1 MKRIHV
7 LIAVILAVT
16 SLGVYSS
23 LKSQNTPKSTIHLN
37 STLKNSMSQI
47 EGLTGM
53 DQEMKA
59 YLNKWNI
66 KGASLAIMRNDS
78 LVYAKGYGWAD
89 KDAGERMDVGHIMRV
104 ASVSKLITAIGIM
117 VLQDQ
122 GKITIKD
129 KVFGPTGVL
138 YRTYMNSLAKDPLY
152 KELTIEHL
160 LRHEGGYRRDAMFSS
175 LTVKSQMNL
184 TEAPTADDFIKY
196 TLPRKL
202 DFVPGTSQKYSNFSY
217 LLLSRIIEVVSG
229 MPYEKFIKEYVL
241 KPAGCFDMH
250 IAGNYLADKRKNE
263 VHYYAHGNLEDR
275 MVDEFNGS
283 GNKVDKC
290 YGGNNITVLSGA
302 GAWCASPVEL
312 ARLVA
317 SVDGRDEVP
326 DIISKEAFEQMTEYF
341 TKEKFSLGW
350 NDTNPEKGWNRTG
363 TFTGTSALVKYYP
376 NNECWIMITN
386 TSTWKGSRLT
396 KVTDSLFRKCSY
408 LYGHELPKRNL
419 FD

>member
-1 MKRIHV
+1 MKRTRI

-23 LKSQNTPKSTIHLN
+23 LKSQNTQKSTIHLN

-53 DQEMKA
+53 DQEIKA

-89 KDAGERMDVGHIMRV
+89 KDAGVRMDVGHIMRV

-217 LLLSRIIEVVSG
+217 LLLSRIIETVSG
-229 MPYEKFIKEYVL
+229 MSYEKFIKEYVL

-250 IAGNYLADKRKNE
+250 IAGNYLEDKRTNE
-263 VHYYAHGNLEDR
+263 VHSYAHGNLEDR
-275 MVDEFNGS
+275 MVYEFNGS

>member
-16 SLGVYSS
+16 SIGVYST

-89 KDAGERMDVGHIMRV
+89 KDAGVRMDVGHIMRV

-138 YRTYMNSLAKDPLY
+138 YTTYMNSLAKDPLY

-217 LLLSRIIEVVSG
+217 LLLSRIIETVSG
-229 MPYEKFIKEYVL
+229 MSYEKFIKEYVL

-250 IAGNYLADKRKNE
+250 IAGNYLEDKRTNE

-275 MVDEFNGS
+275 MVYEFNGS

>member
-1 MKRIHV
+1 
-7 LIAVILAVT
+7 
-16 SLGVYSS
+16 
-23 LKSQNTPKSTIHLN
+23 
-37 STLKNSMSQI
+37 
-47 EGLTGM
+47 
-53 DQEMKA
+53 
-59 YLNKWNI
+59 
-66 KGASLAIMRNDS
+66 
-78 LVYAKGYGWAD
+78 
-89 KDAGERMDVGHIMRV
+89 
-104 ASVSKLITAIGIM
+104 
-117 VLQDQ
+117 
-122 GKITIKD
+122 
-129 KVFGPTGVL
+129 
-138 YRTYMNSLAKDPLY
+138 
-152 KELTIEHL
+152 
-160 LRHEGGYRRDAMFSS
+160 
-175 LTVKSQMNL
+175 MNL

>member
-1 MKRIHV
+1 MKHRLTLTIIIGLV
-7 LIAVILAVT
+7 LVGII
-16 SLGVYSS
+16 SS
-23 LKSQNTPKSTIHLN
+23 INSQNTPKRNIHLN
-37 STLKNSMSQI
+37 STIKNSMSEI
-47 EGLTGM
+47 EGLTGL

-59 YLNKWNI
+59 YLNKWDI
-66 KGASLAIMRNDS
+66 KGASLAILRNDS

-89 KDAGERMDVGHIMRV
+89 KEEGVRMDAGHIMRV

-122 GKITIKD
+122 GKISIKD
-129 KVFGPTGVL
+129 KVFGPDGVL
-138 YRTYMNSLAKDPLY
+138 YTTYMNSLVKDPLY

-160 LRHEGGYRRDAMFSS
+160 LRHEGGYKKDFMFSP
-175 LTVKSQMNL
+175 LKLKAEMNL
-184 TEAPTADDFIKY
+184 PVAPTAEDIIKY
-196 TLPRKL
+196 TLPRPL
-202 DFVPGTSQKYSNFSY
+202 DFIPGTSQKYSNFSY

-229 MPYEKFIKEYVL
+229 MPYETFIKEYVL

-250 IAGNYLADKRKNE
+250 IAGNYLADKRVNE
-263 VHYYAHGNLEDR
+263 VHYYAHGNADAR
-275 MVDEFNGS
+275 IVDEFTGS

-302 GAWCASPVEL
+302 GAWCASPIEL

-317 SVDGRDEVP
+317 SIDGRNEVP

-350 NDTNPEKGWNRTG
+350 NDTNPETGWNRTG

>member
-1 MKRIHV
+1 MKFRPSLTIIIGIV
-7 LIAVILAVT
+7 LFGII
-16 SLGVYSS
+16 SS
-23 LKSQNTPKSTIHLN
+23 ISSQNTPKRTVHLN
-37 STLKNSMSQI
+37 STIKNSMSQI
-47 EGLTGM
+47 EGLTGL

-59 YLNKWNI
+59 YLNKWDI
-66 KGASLAIMRNDS
+66 KGASLAILRNDS

-89 KDAGERMDVGHIMRV
+89 KEEGVRMDVGHIMRV
-104 ASVSKLITAIGIM
+104 ASVSKLITAVGIM

-122 GKITIKD
+122 GKISIKD
-129 KVFGPTGVL
+129 KVFGPDGVL
-138 YRTYMNSLAKDPLY
+138 YTTYMNSLAKDPLY

-160 LRHEGGYRRDAMFSS
+160 LRHEGGYKTDFMFSP
-175 LTVKSQMNL
+175 LKVKEQMNL
-184 TEAPTADDFIKY
+184 SGAPTADDIIKY

-229 MPYEKFIKEYVL
+229 MPYETFIKEYVL

-250 IAGNYLADKRKNE
+250 IAGNYLADKRNNE
-263 VHYYAHGNLEDR
+263 VHYYAHGNADAR
-275 MVDEFNGS
+275 MVDEFTGS

-317 SVDGRDEVP
+317 SIDGRSEVP

>member
-1 MKRIHV
+1 MKRSTTLAIIIGIV
-7 LIAVILAVT
+7 LFGIIG
-16 SLGVYSS
+16 SIN
-23 LKSQNTPKSTIHLN
+23 SQNTSKRTLHLN
-37 STLKNSMSQI
+37 STIKNSMSEI
-47 EGLTGM
+47 EGLTGL

-59 YLNKWNI
+59 YLNKWDI
-66 KGASLAIMRNDS
+66 KGASLAILRNDS

-89 KDAGERMDVGHIMRV
+89 KEEGVRMDAGHIMRV

-117 VLQDQ
+117 VLQDK
-122 GKITIKD
+122 GKISIKD
-129 KVFGPTGVL
+129 KVFGPNGVL
-138 YRTYMNSLAKDPLY
+138 YTTYMNSLVKDPLY

-160 LRHEGGYRRDAMFSS
+160 LRHEGGYKKDFMFSP
-175 LTVKSQMNL
+175 LKLKAEMNL
-184 TEAPTADDFIKY
+184 PGAPTAEDIIKY
-196 TLPRKL
+196 TLPRPL
-202 DFVPGTSQKYSNFSY
+202 DFRPGTSQKYSNFSY

-229 MPYEKFIKEYVL
+229 MPYETFIKEYVL

-250 IAGNYLADKRKNE
+250 IAGNYLADKRVNE
-263 VHYYAHGNLEDR
+263 VHYYAHGNADAR
-275 MVDEFNGS
+275 IVDEFTGS

-302 GAWCASPVEL
+302 GAWCASPIEL

-317 SVDGRDEVP
+317 SIDGRNEVP

-350 NDTNPEKGWNRTG
+350 NDTNPETGWNRTG

>member
-1 MKRIHV
+1 MKHRLTLTIIIGLV
-7 LIAVILAVT
+7 LVGII
-16 SLGVYSS
+16 SS
-23 LKSQNTPKSTIHLN
+23 INSQNTPKRNIHLN
-37 STLKNSMSQI
+37 STIKNSMSEI
-47 EGLTGM
+47 EGLSGL

-59 YLNKWNI
+59 YLNKWDI
-66 KGASLAIMRNDS
+66 KGASLAILRNDS

-89 KDAGERMDVGHIMRV
+89 KEEGARMDAGHIMRV

-122 GKITIKD
+122 GKISIKD
-129 KVFGPTGVL
+129 KVFGPDGVL
-138 YRTYMNSLAKDPLY
+138 YTTYMNSLVKDPLY

-160 LRHEGGYRRDAMFSS
+160 LRHEGGYKKDFMFSP
-175 LTVKSQMNL
+175 LKLKAEMNL
-184 TEAPTADDFIKY
+184 PGAPTAEDIIKY
-196 TLPRKL
+196 TLPRPL
-202 DFVPGTSQKYSNFSY
+202 DFSPGTSQKYSNFSY

-229 MPYEKFIKEYVL
+229 MPYETFIKEYVL

-250 IAGNYLADKRKNE
+250 IAGNYLADKRVNE
-263 VHYYAHGNLEDR
+263 VHYYAHGNADAR
-275 MVDEFNGS
+275 IVDEFTGS

-302 GAWCASPVEL
+302 GAWCASPIEL

-317 SVDGRDEVP
+317 SIDGRNEVP

-350 NDTNPEKGWNRTG
+350 NDTNPETGWNRTG

>member
-1 MKRIHV
+1 MKRILV
-7 LIAVILAVT
+7 IIAVILGIT
-16 SLGVYSS
+16 SFGVRSTIN
-23 LKSQNTPKSTIHLN
+23 SQNSPKKTIHLN
-37 STLKNSMSQI
+37 SALKNSMSQI

-53 DQEMKA
+53 DQEIRA

-66 KGASLAIMRNDS
+66 KGASLAILRNDS

-89 KDAGERMDVGHIMRV
+89 KDAGIRMNVGHIMRI

-122 GKITIKD
+122 GKITIED

-138 YRTYMNSLAKDPLY
+138 YTTYMNSLIKDPLY
-152 KELTIEHL
+152 NELTIEHL
-160 LRHEGGYRRDAMFSS
+160 LRHEGGYKKDFMFSP
-175 LTVKSQMNL
+175 LTVKAQMNL
-184 TEAPTADDFIKY
+184 PEAPTADDIIRY
-196 TLPRKL
+196 TLPRPL
-202 DFVPGTSQKYSNFSY
+202 DFAPGTSQKYSNFSY

-229 MPYEKFIKEYVL
+229 MSYENFIKEYVL

-250 IAGNYLADKRKNE
+250 IAGNYYADKKENE
-263 VHYYAHGNLEDR
+263 VRYYAHGNIEDR
-275 MVDEFNGS
+275 MVNEFNGS

-317 SVDGRDEVP
+317 SVDGRSEVP
-326 DIISKEAFEQMTEYF
+326 DIISKKAFEQMTEYF

-376 NNECWIMITN
+376 NNECWILITN
-386 TSTWKGSRLT
+386 TSTWKGSTLP

-408 LYGHELPKRNL
+408 LYGHELPRRNL
-419 FD
+419 FN

>member
-1 MKRIHV
+1 MKRIFV
-7 LIAVILAVT
+7 IIAVIFAIT
-16 SLGVYSS
+16 SLGVHST
-23 LKSQNTPKSTIHLN
+23 LRSQNTSKITIHLN

-66 KGASLAIMRNDS
+66 KGASLAILRNDS

-89 KDAGERMDVGHIMRV
+89 KDAGEKMEVRHIMRI

-122 GKITIKD
+122 GKLSITD
-129 KVFGPTGVL
+129 KVFGTSGVL
-138 YRTYMNSLAKDPLY
+138 SKTYMNSLIKDPLY
-152 KELTIEHL
+152 KEITIEHL
-160 LRHEGGYRRDAMFSS
+160 LRHEGGWKKDFMFSS
-175 LTVKSQMNL
+175 LTLISQMSL
-184 TEAPTADDFIKY
+184 TEAPTADDIIKY

-202 DFVPGTSQKYSNFSY
+202 DFVPGTNQKYSNFSY

-229 MPYEKFIKEYVL
+229 MSYEKFIKEYVL

-263 VHYYAHGNLEDR
+263 VHYYPHGNGADQLT
-275 MVDEFNGS
+275 DEFNGS
-283 GNKVDKC
+283 GNKVDRC

-317 SVDGRDEVP
+317 AIDGRDEVP

-341 TKEKFSLGW
+341 TREKFSLGW

-363 TFTGTSALVKYYP
+363 TFSGTSALVKYYP

-408 LYGHELPKRNL
+408 LYGHELPKQNL

>member
-1 MKRIHV
+1 MKRILV
-7 LIAVILAVT
+7 IIAVILAVT
-16 SLGVYSS
+16 SLGVHST
-23 LKSQNTPKSTIHLN
+23 LRSQNTSKSAIHLN

-66 KGASLAIMRNDS
+66 NGASLAIIRNDS

-89 KDAGERMDVGHIMRV
+89 KDAGVRMDVGHIMRI

-117 VLQDQ
+117 VLQEQ
-122 GKITIKD
+122 GKLSITD
-129 KVFGPTGVL
+129 KVFGTSGVL
-138 YRTYMNSLAKDPLY
+138 SKTYMNSLIKDPLY
-152 KELTIEHL
+152 KEITIEHL
-160 LRHEGGYRRDAMFSS
+160 LRHEGGWRKDFMFSP
-175 LTVKSQMNL
+175 LTIMSQMNL
-184 TEAPTADDFIKY
+184 AEAPTADDIIKY

-217 LLLSRIIEVVSG
+217 LLLSRIIEAASG
-229 MPYEKFIKEYVL
+229 HSYENFIKEYVL
-241 KPAGCFDMH
+241 KPAGCYDMH

-263 VHYYAHGNLEDR
+263 VHYYPHGVGDARLT
-275 MVDEFNGS
+275 DEFNGS
-283 GNKVDKC
+283 GNKVDRC

-302 GAWCASPVEL
+302 GAWCASSVEL

-317 SVDGRDEVP
+317 AVDGRNEVP

-341 TKEKFSLGW
+341 TKEKYSLGW

-363 TFTGTSALVKYYP
+363 TFSGTSALVKYYP

>member
-1 MKRIHV
+1 MKRIFV
-7 LIAVILAVT
+7 IIAVILAVT
-16 SLGVYSS
+16 SLGVHRT
-23 LKSQNTPKSTIHLN
+23 LRSQNTSKSSIHLN
-37 STLKNSMSQI
+37 STLKNSMSQV
-47 EGLTGM
+47 EGLTGL
-53 DQEMKA
+53 DQEMMA
-59 YLNKWNI
+59 YLNKWNL
-66 KGASLAIMRNDS
+66 KGASLAILRNDS
-78 LVYAKGYGWAD
+78 LVFAKGYGWAD
-89 KDAGERMDVGHIMRV
+89 KDAGVEMEVGHIMRI

-122 GKITIKD
+122 GKLSITD
-129 KVFGPTGVL
+129 KVFGASGVL
-138 YRTYMNSLAKDPLY
+138 SKTYMNSLIKDPLY
-152 KELTIEHL
+152 KEITIEHL
-160 LRHEGGYRRDAMFSS
+160 LRHEGGWKKDFMFSPLTLISQMS
-175 LTVKSQMNL
+175 LTG
-184 TEAPTADDFIKY
+184 APTADDIIKY

-202 DFVPGTSQKYSNFSY
+202 DFTPGTSQKYSNFSY

-229 MPYEKFIKEYVL
+229 MSYEKYIKEYVL

-263 VHYYAHGNLEDR
+263 VHYYPHGSGADQLT
-275 MVDEFNGS
+275 DEFNGS
-283 GNKVDKC
+283 GNKVDRC

-317 SVDGRDEVP
+317 AIDGRDEVP

-341 TKEKFSLGW
+341 TKEKYSLGW

-363 TFTGTSALVKYYP
+363 TFSGTSALVKYYP

-386 TSTWKGSRLT
+386 TSTWKGSKLT

>member
-1 MKRIHV
+1 MKRTRI

-23 LKSQNTPKSTIHLN
+23 LKSQNTQKSTIHLN

-53 DQEMKA
+53 DQEIKA

-89 KDAGERMDVGHIMRV
+89 KDAGVRMDVGHIMRV

-138 YRTYMNSLAKDPLY
+138 YTTYMNSLAKDPLY

-217 LLLSRIIEVVSG
+217 LLLSRIIETVSG
-229 MPYEKFIKEYVL
+229 MSYEKFIKEYVL

-250 IAGNYLADKRKNE
+250 IAGNYLEDKRTNE

-275 MVDEFNGS
+275 MVYEFNGS

-408 LYGHELPKRNL
+408 LYGHELPKQNL

>member
-1 MKRIHV
+1 MKRTRI

-23 LKSQNTPKSTIHLN
+23 LKSQNTQKSTIHLN

-89 KDAGERMDVGHIMRV
+89 KDAGVRMDVGHIMRV

-138 YRTYMNSLAKDPLY
+138 YTTYMNSLAKDPLY

-217 LLLSRIIEVVSG
+217 LLLSRIIETVSG
-229 MPYEKFIKEYVL
+229 MSYEKFIKEYVL

-250 IAGNYLADKRKNE
+250 IAGNYLEDKRTNE

-275 MVDEFNGS
+275 MVYEFNGS

>member
-1 MKRIHV
+1 MKRIHI

-23 LKSQNTPKSTIHLN
+23 LKSQNTQKSTIHLN

-89 KDAGERMDVGHIMRV
+89 KDAGVRMDVGHIMRV

-138 YRTYMNSLAKDPLY
+138 YTTYMNSLAKDPLY

-217 LLLSRIIEVVSG
+217 LLLSRIIETASG
-229 MPYEKFIKEYVL
+229 MSYKKFIKEYVL

-250 IAGNYLADKRKNE
+250 IAGNYLEDKRTNE

-275 MVDEFNGS
+275 MVYEFNGS

-312 ARLVA
+312 ARLIA

>member
-1 MKRIHV
+1 MKRTRI

-23 LKSQNTPKSTIHLN
+23 LKSQNTQKSTIHLN

-53 DQEMKA
+53 DQEIKV

-89 KDAGERMDVGHIMRV
+89 KDAGVRMDVGHIMRV

-217 LLLSRIIEVVSG
+217 LLLSRIIETVSG
-229 MPYEKFIKEYVL
+229 MSYEKFIKEYVL

-250 IAGNYLADKRKNE
+250 IAGNYLEDKRTNE

-275 MVDEFNGS
+275 MVYEFNGS

-302 GAWCASPVEL
+302 AAWCASPVEL

>member
-1 MKRIHV
+1 MKRVII
-7 LIAVILAVT
+7 LIT
-16 SLGVYSS
+16 MMLGITFLGINSS
-23 LKSQNTPKSTIHLN
+23 LKSQNGSPKTIHLN
-37 STLKNSMSQI
+37 STINNSMSKI

-66 KGASLAIMRNDS
+66 KGASLAILRNDS

-89 KDAGERMDVGHIMRV
+89 KDAGERMDVGHIMRI
-104 ASVSKLITAIGIM
+104 ASVSKLITAVGIM

-122 GKITIKD
+122 GKISIKD

-138 YRTYMNSLAKDPLY
+138 YTTYMNNLVKDPLY

-160 LRHEGGYRRDAMFSS
+160 LRHEGGYRKDFMFSP
-175 LTVKSQMNL
+175 LKLKEEMNL
-184 TEAPTADDFIKY
+184 PGAPTADDIIKY
-196 TLPRKL
+196 TLPRNL
-202 DFVPGTSQKYSNFSY
+202 DFRPGTSQKYSNFSF

-229 MPYEKFIKEYVL
+229 MPYEAFIKEYVL

-250 IAGNYLADKRKNE
+250 IAGNYLEDKRKNE
-263 VHYYAHGNLEDR
+263 VHYYPHGNLDDR

-302 GAWCASPVEL
+302 GAWCASPIEL
-312 ARLVA
+312 ARLIA
-317 SVDGRDEVP
+317 SIDGRSEVP

-363 TFTGTSALVKYYP
+363 TFAGTSALVKYYP

-386 TSTWKGSRLT
+386 TSTWKGSTLP
-396 KVTDSLFRKCSY
+396 KITDSLFRKCSY

-419 FD
+419 FN